1 MMKIETVVRLFPDL
15 DHGELLSWVEQSWV
29 QPEVRGTAEWEFHE
43 IDIARVRLIYD
54 LRRVIGTPEDQVA
67 LVLSLLDQVY
77 ELRSIIKAVSQAVMA
92 LPVGQREQVAAALRG
107 RDGLNGRADAYPPAS
122 LLE

>member
-1 MMKIETVVRLFPDL
+1 M
-15 DHGELLSWVEQSWV
+15 